1 MTESIRAVFF
11 DAGATLLHPDPPV
24 EEIYARE
31 LAADG
36 VRFGAPQLAHAL
48 AGAWADVYEKVA
60 GDRYG
65 GVHGEPEF
73 WRSFLNRVRRA
84 LDGGVVSEDAFS
96 RLSAHFRDPGS
107 WAIYPDVGP
116 TLERLEAAK
125 LRLAVVSNWDSQ
137 LPALLAALGLA
148 TRFAAILVSAIER
161 TGKPDPEIFLRAC
174 GRLRVEP
181 ARALHVGD
189 SLREDYEGAR
199 GAGLS
204 ALLLDRAGR
213 HGGAPDRIGSLF
225 EVVDRLGL

>member
-1 MTESIRAVFF
+1 VTAQVRAVLF

-24 EEIYARE
+24 EQIYARE

-36 VRFGAPQLAHAL
+36 ARFTAPRLAQAL
-48 AGAWADVYEKVA
+48 SEAWAEVHEKAA

-73 WRSFLNRVRRA
+73 WRSFLNRVRGA
-84 LDGGVVSEDAFS
+84 LDGGVVSAEAFG
-96 RLSAHFRDPGS
+96 RLAAHFRDPAS
-107 WAIYPDVGP
+107 WAVYPDVGP
-116 TLERLEAAK
+116 TLGRLEAAGV
-125 LRLAVVSNWDSQ
+125 RLAVVSNWDSQ
-137 LPALLAALGLA
+137 LPALLEALGLA
-148 TRFAAILVSAIER
+148 TRFAAVLVSALER

-174 GRLRVEP
+174 ARLRVEP

-189 SLREDYEGAR
+189 SPREDYEGAR

-213 HGGAPDRIGSLF
+213 HGGAPDRIGSLS
-225 EVVDRLGL
+225 EVPDRLGL